1 MQLFVQLK
9 NKEMKPL
16 LFIAALFLF
25 FAGSAQK
32 TINDP
37 NVAMRTLTG
46 SFHSIE
52 VSNGID
58 VFLSEG
64 EEALAVSAKDPDARD
79 RIKAEIRDGVLVLS
93 YEWKEGINV
102 KMYNNKGLVAYV
114 SYKQLKRIT
123 ASSGSDIKIDGTLKG
138 EGLELDLSSGSDFKG
153 KVDLEKLVVDITG
166 GSDVDLTGKAI
177 VLVVEARSG
186 SDFDGYDLETDYS
199 VIEASAGSDVSVTVH
214 KELTAEA
221 TGGSDI
227 NWKGS
232 AEVKKSKA
240 SGAGSVSH
248 RS

>member
-1 MQLFVQLK
+1 
-9 NKEMKPL
+9 MKAL
-16 LFIAALFLF
+16 IILAAVFLVF
-25 FAGSAQK
+25 PEASAQK

-37 NVAMRTLTG
+37 HVEMRTLSG
-46 SFHSIE
+46 SFHSVE
-52 VSNGID
+52 VSGGID
-58 VFLSEG
+58 VYLSEG
-64 EEALAVSAKDPDARD
+64 DEALAVSAKEPAIRD
-79 RIKAEIRDGVLVLS
+79 RIKAEIRDGVLVLG
-93 YEWKEGINV
+93 YDWKEGLNV
-102 KMYNNKGLVAYV
+102 KINNNKGLVAYI

-138 EGLELDLSSGSDFKG
+138 EGLELDLSGGSDFKG

-166 GSDVDLTGKAI
+166 GSDVDLEGKSM
-177 VLVVEARSG
+177 VLVLEAKSG
-186 SDFDGYDLETDYS
+186 SDFEGYSLETDYS
-199 VIEASAGSDVSVTVH
+199 IIEATAGSDVHVTVN

-221 TGGSDI
+221 SGGSDI